1 MRRAVVQG
9 AWLLVSGTCLDWE
22 IVGVAAAIS
31 AATPQLW
38 NQFGLRA
45 NVRLLWFVELCI
57 LALRIIRAT
66 FFRC

>member
-31 AATPQLW
+31 AATPQL
-38 NQFGLRA
+38 
-45 NVRLLWFVELCI
+45 
-57 LALRIIRAT
+57 
-66 FFRC
+66 